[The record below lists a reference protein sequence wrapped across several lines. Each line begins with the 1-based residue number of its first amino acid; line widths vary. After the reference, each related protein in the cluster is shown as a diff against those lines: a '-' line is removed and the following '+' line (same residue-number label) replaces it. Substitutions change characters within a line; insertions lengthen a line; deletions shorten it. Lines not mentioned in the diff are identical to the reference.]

1 MRKIN
6 RVFNSEIY
14 KPLYDAITN
23 CPGSTNAELASAFGR
38 TAVAVNERMQMMR
51 RAGWV
56 RCTQLKSPVVHWSY
70 KWYITD
76 IAPHFATRTKVKQ
89 ATKSEDGN
97 GCRIA
102 ITDEDLAYMAFFRLG
117 RPERRQITL
126 AVFTARF
133 VAEKRAAREKAA
145 A

>member
-14 KPLYDAITN
+14 KPLYDAIKN

-38 TAVAVNERMQMMR
+38 TVVAVNERMQMMR

-56 RCTQLKSPVVHWSY
+56 RCTQLKSPGTHWY
-70 KWYITD
+70 YRWYITD
-76 IAPHFATRTKVKQ
+76 IAPHFAIRTKVKQ
-89 ATKSEDGN
+89 DPQSEDGN
-97 GCRIA
+97 GLKIG
-102 ITDEDLAYMAFFRLG
+102 ITDEDLAYTAFCRLS